1 MMAGRRHVHVLFAA
15 TVAVLAA
22 SIFMYRSLP
31 VASIVAVVGSGTVAV
46 IVLAHLGILASLIAS
61 FLGLRRLFEAPP
73 QRDVTRMRID
83 RCRRRTW

>member
-1 MMAGRRHVHVLFAA
+1 MMARRRHVYVLFAA

-31 VASIVAVVGSGTVAV
+31 VAGIAAVVGSGAVAV
-46 IVLAHLGILASLIAS
+46 IVLAHFGILATLIAS
-61 FLGLRRLFEAPP
+61 FLGLRRLFGAPP

-83 RCRRRTW
+83 RCRRRTR